1 MDLDFL
7 IDHMKRKLPMSDK
20 VGNAIV
26 AELEA
31 LREIKT
37 ALAPLVEWWKSQR
50 YDMVT
55 YLPTRLTV
63 YLDAIARLVGE

>member
-7 IDHMKRKLPMSDK
+7 IDHMKRKLPISDK

-31 LREIKT
+31 LRELREK
-37 ALAPLVEWWKSQR
+37 EKQ
-50 YDMVT
+50 
-55 YLPTRLTV
+55 
-63 YLDAIARLVGE
+63 LDAIARMVGEE